1 MDELLG
7 TIVSAIEDKKGKN
20 ILSLDLRGFD
30 GAVADAFV
38 VCSAESTTQVA
49 AIADGIEEKVFETL
63 GQRPRRT
70 EGMQNAI
77 CGYHG
82 SCFPDAGPRVLPA
95 GGALGRRPLGA
106 LRRVGVIKCG

>member
-38 VCSAESTTQVA
+38 VCLSLIHISEPT
-49 AIADGIEEKVFETL
+49 
-63 GQRPRRT
+63 RP
-70 EGMQNAI
+70 
-77 CGYHG
+77 Y
-82 SCFPDAGPRVLPA
+82 
-95 GGALGRRPLGA
+95 
-106 LRRVGVIKCG
+106 

>member
-38 VCSAESTTQVA
+38 VCSAESTTQVE
-49 AIADGIEEKVFETL
+49 I
-63 GQRPRRT
+63 
-70 EGMQNAI
+70 
-77 CGYHG
+77 
-82 SCFPDAGPRVLPA
+82 
-95 GGALGRRPLGA
+95 GRA
-106 LRRVGVIKCG
+106 HV